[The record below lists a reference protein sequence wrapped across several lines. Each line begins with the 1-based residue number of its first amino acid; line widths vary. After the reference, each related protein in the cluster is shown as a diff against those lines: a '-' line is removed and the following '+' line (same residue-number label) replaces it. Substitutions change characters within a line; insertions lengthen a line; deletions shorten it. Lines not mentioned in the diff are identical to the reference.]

1 MARRLRIQFP
11 GAIYHVT
18 ARGVE
23 RRRIFVDDVDRTRF
37 LTQLG
42 ATTRACHVR
51 LYLYCLMAN
60 HVHLVLET
68 ELPNLSQFMHR
79 LETAYA
85 VYFNL
90 RHRRAGHLLQGRYGA
105 VLVQGDDYLLRLS
118 RYVHLNPVRT
128 ARLKSA
134 SLREKLDT
142 LNNFCWSSY
151 RGYVGHAPQAAFVD
165 EEPLLRL
172 GAGDSPMPRLAYRQ
186 YLEAGLASQDSE
198 IQELMRSSSLAVGN
212 SDFREKIQE
221 LHDDLLLHA
230 RCKEDVAFRR
240 QRAEKSAAQ
249 ILTAVANVWGVEVGA
264 LRRRQYRCPARAV
277 AARMLWAHAGLN
289 QRQIG
294 RLLQMGTGASV
305 SAHLRRLERAMATD
319 PKLQARCAVIDSRL
333 NVDC

>member
-42 ATTRACHVR
+42 ATTRECHVR

-68 ELPNLSQFMHR
+68 ELPNLSQFMHK

-90 RHRRAGHLLQGRYGA
+90 RHRRAGHLMQGRYGA
-105 VLVQGDDYLLRLS
+105 VLVKGDDYLLRLS

-128 ARLKSA
+128 ARLQAA
-134 SLREKLDT
+134 SLREKLDM
-142 LNNFCWSSY
+142 LNHFSWSSY
-151 RGYVGHAPQAAFVD
+151 RGYAGHAPQAAFVD
-165 EEPLLRL
+165 EKPLLRL
-172 GAGDSPMPRLAYRQ
+172 GSGNSPTPRLAYRQ
-186 YLEAGLASQDSE
+186 YLEAGLATQDSE
-198 IQELMRSSSLAVGN
+198 IQELMRSSSLAVGDF
-212 SDFREKIQE
+212 DFRDEIQR
-221 LHDDLLLHA
+221 LHDDRLIHA
-230 RCKEDVAFRR
+230 RCAEDVAFRR

-249 ILTAVANVWGVEVGA
+249 ILTAVANVWGVEVVA

>member
-85 VYFNL
+85 VDF
-90 RHRRAGHLLQGRYGA
+90 
-105 VLVQGDDYLLRLS
+105 
-118 RYVHLNPVRT
+118 
-128 ARLKSA
+128 
-134 SLREKLDT
+134 
-142 LNNFCWSSY
+142 
-151 RGYVGHAPQAAFVD
+151 
-165 EEPLLRL
+165 
-172 GAGDSPMPRLAYRQ
+172 
-186 YLEAGLASQDSE
+186 
-198 IQELMRSSSLAVGN
+198 
-212 SDFREKIQE
+212 DFRDQIQRPHYDR
-221 LHDDLLLHA
+221 LIHA
-230 RCKEDVAFRR
+230 HCAENVAFRR
-240 QRAEKSAAQ
+240 QRAEKSTAQ
-249 ILTAVANVWGVEVGA
+249 ILTVVANAWGVEVVA
-264 LRRRQYRCPARAV
+264 LRRRRYRCPARAV

-305 SAHLRRLERAMATD
+305 SAHLKRLERAMAAD

>member
-42 ATTRACHVR
+42 ATARECHVR

-60 HVHLVLET
+60 HVHLVLQT
-68 ELPNLSQFMHR
+68 ELPNLSQFMHK

-85 VYFNL
+85 VYFSL
-90 RHRRAGHLLQGRYGA
+90 RHRRAGHLLQ
-105 VLVQGDDYLLRLS
+105 V
-118 RYVHLNPVRT
+118 
-128 ARLKSA
+128 
-134 SLREKLDT
+134 
-142 LNNFCWSSY
+142 
-151 RGYVGHAPQAAFVD
+151 
-165 EEPLLRL
+165 
-172 GAGDSPMPRLAYRQ
+172 
-186 YLEAGLASQDSE
+186 
-198 IQELMRSSSLAVGN
+198 
-212 SDFREKIQE
+212 
-221 LHDDLLLHA
+221 
-230 RCKEDVAFRR
+230 
-240 QRAEKSAAQ
+240 
-249 ILTAVANVWGVEVGA
+249 VANVWGVEVVA

-277 AARMLWAHAGLN
+277 VTRVLWAHAGLN

-305 SAHLRRLERAMATD
+305 SAHRRRLETAMAAD
-319 PKLQARCAVIDSRL
+319 PKLQARCAVTGSRL

>member
-42 ATTRACHVR
+42 ATARQCHVR

-68 ELPNLSQFMHR
+68 ELLNLSQFMHK

-90 RHRRAGHLLQGRYGA
+90 RHRRAGHLLQ
-105 VLVQGDDYLLRLS
+105 V
-118 RYVHLNPVRT
+118 
-128 ARLKSA
+128 
-134 SLREKLDT
+134 
-142 LNNFCWSSY
+142 
-151 RGYVGHAPQAAFVD
+151 
-165 EEPLLRL
+165 
-172 GAGDSPMPRLAYRQ
+172 
-186 YLEAGLASQDSE
+186 
-198 IQELMRSSSLAVGN
+198 
-212 SDFREKIQE
+212 
-221 LHDDLLLHA
+221 
-230 RCKEDVAFRR
+230 
-240 QRAEKSAAQ
+240 
-249 ILTAVANVWGVEVGA
+249 VANVWGVEVGA
-264 LRRRQYRCPARAV
+264 LRRRQCRCPARAV

-294 RLLQMGTGASV
+294 RPPPNGDRSVCERTPQASGDGDGNRSEASGEMRGHRRV
-305 SAHLRRLERAMATD
+305 SE
-319 PKLQARCAVIDSRL
+319 C
-333 NVDC
+333 